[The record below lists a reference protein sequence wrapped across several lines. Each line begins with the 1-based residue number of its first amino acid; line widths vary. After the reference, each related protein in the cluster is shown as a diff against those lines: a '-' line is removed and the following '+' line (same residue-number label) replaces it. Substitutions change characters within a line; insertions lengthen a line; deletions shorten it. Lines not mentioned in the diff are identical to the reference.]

1 MPKKRVPPDKRYF
14 TIEDG
19 QDIEATE
26 EVQVTETK
34 KKLKVSW
41 NQELVQQS
49 VVLPSNLDSKIAAMN
64 ELLGKS
70 KHIIE
75 SKNEQSKE
83 VLEKEKKRKRKE
95 PESRATKKGFIPKSK
110 VIPMTDSNSTTEV
123 NDDIIV
129 KLHQVELPPRPTLT
143 PIPKPTERIKS
154 NFLRALSELLVSS
167 KKMVKP
173 KVRFDICMAAAE
185 ENFKLLETNNFNLDR
200 ILNTEGETSVTSYGS
215 EFKSVQ
221 ELDSLFGNHPRW
233 PALRLRLATGSS
245 WKMMQ
250 TDEQTRNKDLTE
262 AIIRGNHKSA
272 DKNATYLSNAL
283 EKEINKGWE
292 LMLPLKEAHKI
303 PGLIMS
309 PMGVAEQIGVNEHG
323 EFVPKKRLTHWKLT

>member
-19 QDIEATE
+19 KVIEATK

-49 VVLPSNLDSKIAAMN
+49 VVLPSNLDSKIAAMNMKN

-110 VIPMTDSNSTTEV
+110 VIP
-123 NDDIIV
+123 
-129 KLHQVELPPRPTLT
+129 
-143 PIPKPTERIKS
+143 
-154 NFLRALSELLVSS
+154 
-167 KKMVKP
+167 
-173 KVRFDICMAAAE
+173 
-185 ENFKLLETNNFNLDR
+185 DR
-200 ILNTEGETSVTSYGS
+200 
-215 EFKSVQ
+215 
-221 ELDSLFGNHPRW
+221 
-233 PALRLRLATGSS
+233 
-245 WKMMQ
+245 
-250 TDEQTRNKDLTE
+250 
-262 AIIRGNHKSA
+262 
-272 DKNATYLSNAL
+272 
-283 EKEINKGWE
+283 
-292 LMLPLKEAHKI
+292 
-303 PGLIMS
+303 
-309 PMGVAEQIGVNEHG
+309 
-323 EFVPKKRLTHWKLT
+323 